1 MGVIKPT
8 LSITANANTAATD
21 AGPLSIALAL
31 STTDSLPVT
40 EVQSKIVSVSTTH
53 ALLWDASDFTASGA
67 SGVDGAWLYFKN
79 LLAENN
85 PVDLLHDIIISHTDA
100 DADDAGDTH
109 RLFTL
114 QPGEFAFFPWD
125 CTQDIYVDGS
135 DGAAAETNALECWI
149 FVRTGTA

>member
-1 MGVIKPT
+1 MGVITPT
-8 LSITANANTAATD
+8 LTIVANANTASTA

-40 EVQSKIVSVSTTH
+40 EVQSKIVSTSLTH

-67 SGVDGAWLYFKN
+67 VGVDGAWLYFKN
-79 LLAENN
+79 LLAENST
-85 PVDLLHDIIISHTDA
+85 PDLLHDIIISHTDA
-100 DADDAGDTH
+100 DADNAGDGH

-125 CTQDIYVDGS
+125 CTQDIYVDGMENGNS
-135 DGAAAETNALECWI
+135 NSLECWI